1 MLNSLFLR
9 ISSVFSRFR
18 HKPRADAASSYWD
31 RWQVKRNSLKER
43 QKWVD
48 WGDHPTILPLLQEE
62 IFGNPNIN
70 LFSFLQSAH
79 PNFSSMH
86 ALSLCCGSAEFE
98 DQLLSH
104 GVFGNITGL
113 ELASQ
118 RIDVAL
124 HTSSA
129 QQGRLRV
136 VQQDV
141 NLGQF
146 GEALYDV
153 VFAKAALH
161 HIENLESAFAGIC
174 RSLKPG
180 GMLVA
185 IDFFGPSRFQW
196 SEKQL
201 SLVNCFLE
209 TEIPLELRLMEN
221 GQPYRAERPTIEQML
236 EMDPS
241 EAARS
246 DELMNFIRGHFR
258 QVQVFHVG
266 GTLLNLIFPG
276 SIINNFDE
284 NDVEHTDIIKRA
296 FSYERES
303 LRTGEISSD
312 FLLVIAS
319 L

>member
-1 MLNSLFLR
+1 MFKGLLLR
-9 ISSVFSRFR
+9 ALSHFR
-18 HKPRADAASSYWD
+18 HKPQADAASRYRD
-31 RWQVKRNSLKER
+31 QWQIERNGLKER

-48 WGDHPTILPLLQEE
+48 WGDHPTVLALLQEE
-62 IFGNPNIN
+62 LFGNPNID
-70 LFSFLQSAH
+70 LFSFLRSAH
-79 PNFSSMH
+79 PDFSSMH

-104 GVFGNITGL
+104 GVFRNITGL
-113 ELASQ
+113 ELAPQ
-118 RIDVAL
+118 RIEAAL

-129 QQGRLRV
+129 QQGRLRM

-146 GEALYDV
+146 GEGLYDV

-161 HIENLESAFAGIC
+161 HIENLEAAFAGIR

-180 GMLVA
+180 GRLVA

-196 SEKQL
+196 TDKQL
-201 SLVNCFLE
+201 SLVNRFLE

-221 GQPYRAERPTIEQML
+221 DQPYRAERPTIAQML

-246 DELMNFIRGHFR
+246 DELMNFIGAHFR
-258 QVQVFHVG
+258 QVQVFQVG

-276 SIINNFDE
+276 TIINRFDE
-284 NDVEHTDIIKRA
+284 NNIEHTDIIRRA
-296 FSYERES
+296 YSYEKAS
-303 LRTGEISSD
+303 LRAGEVASD
-312 FLLVIAS
+312 FLFVVATL
-319 L
+319 